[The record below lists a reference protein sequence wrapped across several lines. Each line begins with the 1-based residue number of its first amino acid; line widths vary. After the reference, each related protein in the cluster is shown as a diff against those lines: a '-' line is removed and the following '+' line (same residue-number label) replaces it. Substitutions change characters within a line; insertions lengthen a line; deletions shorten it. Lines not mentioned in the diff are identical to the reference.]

1 MSKKELKV
9 GDVVEHW
16 GFNVSP
22 LKWNEKIYLLPKF
35 WARDFSYWSKCKYQ
49 KIRYGFAHEESW
61 DFYSHCATWSLPRLK
76 QLRNN
81 LNGHPAFLLQEAD
94 ELNSTRQ
101 EYFPF
106 IKDVSVNKD
115 AHKKWEEI
123 LDKIIWSM
131 ENHDKEPDPIYPP
144 NYSHKQ
150 MITNLSDAGT
160 TYKNL
165 DNRPIDFTPQYNHYK
180 RTQEGFD
187 LFGKHFRDLWD

>member
-1 MSKKELKV
+1 M
-9 GDVVEHW
+9 
-16 GFNVSP
+16 
-22 LKWNEKIYLLPKF
+22 
-35 WARDFSYWSKCKYQ
+35 
-49 KIRYGFAHEESW
+49 
-61 DFYSHCATWSLPRLK
+61 
-76 QLRNN
+76 
-81 LNGHPAFLLQEAD
+81 QEAD

-106 IKDVSVNKD
+106 IKDVTVNKD

-150 MITNLSDAGT
+150 IITNLSDTGT

-187 LFGKHFRDLWD
+187 LFGKHFRSLWD

>member
-1 MSKKELKV
+1 MPKKELKV

-16 GFNVSP
+16 GFDFSP
-22 LKWNEKIYLLPKF
+22 LKWYEKTYRLPK
-35 WARDFSYWSKCKYQ
+35 WWSRDFRYWAKRQYQ
-49 KIRYGFAHEESW
+49 KIRHGFALEESW

-76 QLRNN
+76 HLRNN

-101 EYFPF
+101 EHFDF
-106 IKDVSVNKD
+106 IKDVTLNKD

-150 MITNLSDAGT
+150 IITDLSDSGT
-160 TYKNL
+160 SYESL
-165 DNRPIDFTPQYNHYK
+165 DKRAIDFSPVYEHEK
-180 RTQEGFD
+180 RVQEGFE
-187 LFGKHFRDLWD
+187 LFGQHFRNLWD

>member
-1 MSKKELKV
+1 MPKKELKV
-9 GDVVEHW
+9 GDIVEHW
-16 GFNVSP
+16 GFDFSP
-22 LKWNEKIYLLPKF
+22 LKWYEKTYRLPK
-35 WARDFSYWSKCKYQ
+35 WWSRDFRYWAKRQYQ
-49 KIRYGFAHEESW
+49 KIRHGFALEESW

-76 QLRNN
+76 HLRNN

-101 EYFPF
+101 EHFDF
-106 IKDVSVNKD
+106 IKDVTLNKD

-150 MITNLSDAGT
+150 IITDLSDSGT
-160 TYKNL
+160 SYESL
-165 DNRPIDFTPQYNHYK
+165 DKRAIDFSPIYK
-180 RTQEGFD
+180 HGERVQEGFE
-187 LFGKHFRDLWD
+187 LFGKFFRHLWD

>member
-1 MSKKELKV
+1 MPKKELKV

-16 GFNVSP
+16 GFDFST
-22 LKWNEKIYLLPKF
+22 LKWYEKTYRLPK
-35 WARDFSYWSKCKYQ
+35 WWSRDFRYWAKRQYQ
-49 KIRYGFAHEESW
+49 KIRHGFALEESW

-76 QLRNN
+76 HLRNN

-101 EYFPF
+101 EHFDF
-106 IKDVSVNKD
+106 IKDVTLNKD

-150 MITNLSDAGT
+150 IITDLSDSGT
-160 TYKNL
+160 SYESL
-165 DNRPIDFTPQYNHYK
+165 DKRAIDFSPIYK
-180 RTQEGFD
+180 HGERVQEGFE
-187 LFGKHFRDLWD
+187 LFGKFFRHLWD